1 MAQRPRV
8 SVGCD
13 VGGTNVKLVRLRDA
27 ELEARLVIPT
37 GGSGRASGFVS
48 ALADAIASL
57 LPRGRPGSPAGDR
70 AVGVALPG
78 FLDAKRGRVVYLS
91 NVPALA
97 GVPLRRR
104 LAARLGCPVALDA
117 DTNAG
122 AVGEAVLG
130 AARGRERVLYL
141 TMGTGLGAALAV
153 RGEPVRVSHHTVG
166 QVAHVPLEVSGPR
179 CRCGERGCAE
189 ALLSAKGILR
199 LAAARGLEAA
209 STLELRDLALGTTRG
224 SRSLCR
230 AARSAWE
237 ETGRR
242 LGRLCVA
249 LGALF
254 SPDAIVIGGGIS
266 GAAPLFLPEAARI
279 VEERLR
285 PRIGRPVAVVPAA
298 LGAFAGAAGAAILAR
313 RAVNR

>member
-1 MAQRPRV
+1 MPKRPRV
-8 SVGCD
+8 SIGCD
-13 VGGTNVKLVRLRDA
+13 VGGTNVKLVRLRGS
-27 ELEARLVIPT
+27 ELEARLETPT
-37 GGSGRASGFVS
+37 GGSGRPSEFVS
-48 ALADAIASL
+48 ALAGAIVSL
-57 LPRGRPGSPAGDR
+57 LPRGRPRIPPGAV

-91 NVPALA
+91 NVPALS
-97 GVPLRRR
+97 GVPLRRM
-104 LAARLGCPVALDA
+104 LAARLACPVTLDA

-130 AARGRERVLYL
+130 AARKTERVLYL

-166 QVAHVPLEVSGPR
+166 QVAHVPLAPSGPR

-199 LAAARGLEAA
+199 LAASQGLDVA
-209 STLELRDLALGTTRG
+209 SALELRDLALGRAAG
-224 SRSLCR
+224 SRSLRR
-230 AARSAWE
+230 AALSVWE

-242 LGRLCVA
+242 LGSLCVA

-266 GAAPLFLPEAARI
+266 GAAPLFLSEAARI
-279 VEERLR
+279 VNERLR